1 MNKYINMNMNMDID
15 TDTSISLD
23 TSDNTHSDKTIEYKP
38 LLELLND
45 VLNNQIC
52 FQHIKDQY
60 LQILS
65 YLSHTEPMTN
75 EFFYNKI
82 CEINKIGTI
91 IVCYIKPNVIIGTG
105 TIIIEPKIIHGGR
118 YVGHIEDVVI
128 HPLYRNKKIASG
140 IINKLITYGTN
151 CYKIILD
158 CDESLKSFYEK
169 NGFNH
174 KNIQMSM
181 YK

>member
-1 MNKYINMNMNMDID
+1 MNIHMNINMDID
-15 TDTSISLD
+15 NDTNTNNDTDKI
-23 TSDNTHSDKTIEYKP
+23 IEYKP

-45 VLNNQIC
+45 VLHNQIN
-52 FQHIKDQY
+52 FQYIKDQY

-65 YLSHTEPMTN
+65 YLTHTEPMDN
-75 EFFYNKI
+75 DFFYKKI

-91 IVCYIKPNVIIGTG
+91 IVCYIKPNIIIGTG

-118 YVGHIEDVVI
+118 SVGHIEDVVI

-140 IINKLITYGTN
+140 IINKLITQDNN

-158 CDESLKSFYEK
+158 CDDSLKSFYEK

-174 KNIQMSM
+174 KNIQMSL